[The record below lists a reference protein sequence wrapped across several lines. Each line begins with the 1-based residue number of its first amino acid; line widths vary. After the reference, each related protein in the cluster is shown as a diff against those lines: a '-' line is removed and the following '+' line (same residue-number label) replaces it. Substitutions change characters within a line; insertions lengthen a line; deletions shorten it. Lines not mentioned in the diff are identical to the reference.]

1 MKTKDKRPGGD
12 RIIRLPLLQE
22 EYIQFV
28 TDRFFAKKEIG
39 RQYKEHPELFP
50 VDFDCGYVLNGLTP
64 LSAKQGCRQRRIR
77 INKGKITFTIVP
89 AFLMPYMTALTE
101 DVEKAL
107 FLRRFNVPYWGLT
120 YAFGRNNMFWY
131 RQEQALGKFNI
142 VGTTVKSPEKLPRD
156 LLADEKHTS
165 RRGKKHYIAMT
176 VAKECILGAEL
187 TESASESS
195 LLKAYGVF
203 ADEARLVNPNYA
215 PESMNTD
222 GWFPTQSA
230 LKSLFPTACII
241 VCFLHAFIKI
251 RHRATKVLRKSFIQA
266 SEKVWNAYRAENKAS
281 FAQRLRRLK
290 EWAAEQVPDSPMKEH
305 IMELCSKRKLFV
317 KSYDHKNAHRTSNMV
332 DRLMKFIDR
341 ACFDSMYFHGTLEAG
356 NRRVRALALLWN
368 FCPSSPATIKK
379 HNGKSCPSERLNG
392 KRYDDIWLNNLL
404 VSASM
409 NGNSGYQLNPL

>member
-28 TDRFFAKKEIG
+28 TDRLFAKNEIG
-39 RQYKEHPELFP
+39 CQYREHPELFP

-64 LSAKQGCRQRRIR
+64 LSAKQGYRHRRIR
-77 INKGKITFTIVP
+77 INRGKVTFTIVP

-107 FLRRFNVPYWGLT
+107 FLRRFNVPYRGLT
-120 YAFGRNNMFWY
+120 YVFGRNNMFWY
-131 RQEQALGKFNI
+131 RQEQALGRFNI
-142 VGTTVKSPEKLPRD
+142 VGTTVKSAEKIPRD

-165 RRGKKHYIAMT
+165 RRGKRQYIAMT

-187 TESASESS
+187 TESASELS

-203 ADEARLVNPNYA
+203 ADEARSVNPNYT

-230 LKSLFPTACII
+230 LKRLFPTTCII

-251 RHRATKVLRKSFIQA
+251 RNRATKILRESFILA
-266 SEKVWNAYRAENKAS
+266 SEKVWNAYRAGNKAS

-368 FCPSSPATIKK
+368 FCPSSPATVKK
-379 HNGKSCPSERLNG
+379 HNGKICPAERLNG
-392 KRYDDIWLNNLL
+392 KRYDDVWLSNLL

-409 NGNSGYQLNPL
+409 NGNSGYQQNPL